1 MAQKGQFGS
10 GAGGERGMAG
20 GGALRAGMVSRS
32 GIEGLR
38 RSGEV
43 EDAVV
48 RCVEMHTWWFG
59 YFLSYKK

>member
-10 GAGGERGMAG
+10 GAGREGGMAG
-20 GGALRAGMVSRS
+20 GGALRVGMVSRS

-43 EDAVV
+43 EGAVV
-48 RCVEMHTWWFG
+48 WIFW
-59 YFLSYKK
+59 SYKK